1 MRYLQQI
8 RKKVNKTRQITTLNK
23 DCQTINE
30 DILKLQCLKLDNT
43 RMAGERKFSRDQMPE
58 KIFIIWSFFMLKLV
72 NHEHDELY

>member
-23 DCQTINE
+23 DYQTINE

-43 RMAGERKFSRDQMPE
+43 RMACERKFLRDQMSE

-72 NHEHDELY
+72 NHEHDEFY

>member
-30 DILKLQCLKLDNT
+30 DILKLECLKLDNT
-43 RMAGERKFSRDQMPE
+43 RMAGERKFLRDQMSE

-72 NHEHDELY
+72 NHEHDEFY